1 MISWVRVKHCVLRSH
16 RCHRP
21 AELGL
26 HVFAC
31 GRAHRGLNR
40 IAPANVYVHVPL
52 FVHCNAVHH
61 QFLPARH
68 ERSARLCRRRPAR
81 HQHRLLQR
89 HLCVRSGTETAVAVA
104 HVVQPELHVRASHTA
119 RALRGK
125 QRLPMVA
132 SIQHREFT
140 EAKADADKATI
151 VESCDY
157 LDPSGKRFLTEER
170 RLTFRVIS
178 EMRAIDVDQTFIATD
193 GEVRFA
199 PSEAMDY
206 ELELAIWIAG
216 ENKLGTPVTMAE
228 APQRIFG
235 FGLLND
241 WSARDIQR
249 WEMPPLGPFLAKSV
263 STSVS
268 PWVITAE
275 ALEPFAQAA
284 PAIDPPPLPYLDS
297 AWNRAAGALG
307 VRMQAL
313 LVTTKMRADGAAP
326 ALLTDTDFARM
337 YWTAAQMVAHHGTNG
352 CNMLPGD
359 LLGSGT
365 VSGPEDTAA
374 ACLAELGLTGPITLP
389 NGETRRWLQDGDE
402 VIFRARAEAPGAVS
416 IGFGECRGAIAPAI
430 AWPV

>member
-1 MISWVRVKHCVLRSH
+1 MDATHNPSLKSWVATANQPGQDFPIQNLPFGIFSRAGEAPRGGVAIGDMILDIRAAIGAGLLSGAAAEAAAGPSLNALMALGRGASAALRAQLSALLAAGSSAESLATRILVPMAEAQMHMPATVANFSDFMASYDHC
-16 RCHRP
+16 
-21 AELGL
+21 
-26 HVFAC
+26 
-31 GRAHRGLNR
+31 
-40 IAPANVYVHVPL
+40 
-52 FVHCNAVHH
+52 
-61 QFLPARH
+61 
-68 ERSARLCRRRPAR
+68 ARLGVRRDPKNPLPQAF
-81 HQHRLLQR
+81 R
-89 HLCVRSGTETAVAVA
+89 HLPVAY
-104 HVVQPELHVRASHTA
+104 HSRASSVRVSGENVTRPHGQWA
-119 RALRGK
+119 R
-125 QRLPMVA
+125 
-132 SIQHREFT
+132 S
-140 EAKADADKATI
+140 
-151 VESCDY
+151 
-157 LDPSGKRFLTEER
+157 
-170 RLTFRVIS
+170 
-178 EMRAIDVDQTFIATD
+178 D
-193 GEVRFA
+193 GEVRFG

-313 LVTTKMRADGAAP
+313 LVTTKMRAEGAAP

-352 CNMLPGD
+352 CNLLPGD